1 LKFAAID
8 IGSNAIRLLIEEVH
22 MDGKAF
28 HIEKVSLTRVPVR
41 LGEDVFM
48 SGKISEEK
56 IRQLSKTMR
65 AFWYLMDV
73 HKIEMFRACATSAM
87 REATNRKEV
96 IERVAAESNI
106 MIELLTGDTEAQ
118 LIFSNYFAQN
128 LNHDA
133 NYLYIDVGGGS
144 TELTLIKKGK
154 RIKGESFDL
163 GTVRILSG
171 AVKKSTWEKAKNW
184 IESEKIRNGN
194 LTAIG
199 TGGNINTVFKIQG
212 KKPHETISISEIQD
226 QLKLLKSLSFDQRI
240 VRMRLRPDRADVII
254 PACEIYINLM
264 GYAGITNMLVPK
276 IGLADGIILDMFQVW
291 KNGLKKKAPKS
302 STKNNTIENKLAKSK

>member
-22 MDGKAF
+22 MDGKAY

-41 LGEDVFM
+41 LGEDVFRD
-48 SGKISEEK
+48 GKISEEK

-73 HKIEMFRACATSAM
+73 HQIEMFRACATSAM
-87 REATNRKEV
+87 REASNRKEV
-96 IERVAAESNI
+96 IERIAAESNI
-106 MIELLTGDTEAQ
+106 QIELLTGDAEAQ

-154 RIKGESFDL
+154 KIKGESFDL
-163 GTVRILSG
+163 GTVRMLSG
-171 AVKKSTWEKAKNW
+171 AVKKSTWDKAKKW

-212 KKPHETISISEIQD
+212 KKPNETISKNEINEQYKM
-226 QLKLLKSLSFDQRI
+226 LSALSFDQRI
-240 VRMRLRPDRADVII
+240 VKLRLRPDRADVII
-254 PACEIYINLM
+254 PACEIYLRLM
-264 GYAGITNMLVPK
+264 EYAGISNMLVPK
-276 IGLADGIILDMFQVW
+276 IGLADGIILDIFENW
-291 KNGLKKKAPKS
+291 KSSQKKKAL
-302 STKNNTIENKLAKSK
+302 KNSGKKTTVESRL